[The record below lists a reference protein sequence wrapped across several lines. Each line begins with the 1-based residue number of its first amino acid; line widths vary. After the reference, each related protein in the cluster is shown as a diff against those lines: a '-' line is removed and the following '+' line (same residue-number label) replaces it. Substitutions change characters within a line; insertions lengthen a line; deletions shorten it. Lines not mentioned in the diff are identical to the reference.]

1 MKWIEQLIIA
11 VGSLVT
17 GAMSLWIALKK
28 TSAQKEI
35 NTKSIQHEHT
45 ETIFV
50 GYSKIVEDLRDEVTR
65 LNEII
70 FDLRKEQEECERR
83 NEELA
88 KVVNELKHR
97 VAYLEG
103 GKK

>member
-1 MKWIEQLIIA
+1 MNWIEELIIA
-11 VGSLVT
+11 IGSVAT
-17 GAMSLWIALKK
+17 GGMSLWIALRK
-28 TSAQKEI
+28 TSTQKEV
-35 NTKSIQHEHT
+35 NMQNIQHAHQ
-45 ETIFV
+45 ETLLD

-65 LNEII
+65 LNDVI

-88 KVVNELKHR
+88 KVVNELKQR
-97 VAYLEG
+97 VAFLEG